1 MHRQWNEEKNT
12 IRQQNDEKHLNNVAS
27 ITYPVIRRASA
38 SLPHTFN
45 AHKKWTQPKMI
56 NYHVFVLHFVCSFTF
71 FFLLFAFF
79 NASSKSLTLRNS
91 FLHQFCRS
99 RRMFNAFFPLLA
111 AISIVFGLHRALR
124 SIWATFK
131 ILSTRG
137 VSVTIDLWV
146 YGTKKSSP
154 KKVDTINKGKA
165 LKCR

>member
-1 MHRQWNEEKNT
+1 MMKN
-12 IRQQNDEKHLNNVAS
+12 IW
-27 ITYPVIRRASA
+27 ITWR
-38 SLPHTFN
+38 
-45 AHKKWTQPKMI
+45 
-56 NYHVFVLHFVCSFTF
+56 VLHIPLFVARARVCHTHSMHTKNEHNRKWLIIMCLFFTLFVHSHF

-79 NASSKSLTLRNS
+79 NASSKSLTLRKS
-91 FLHQFCRS
+91 FLHQFCRN

-137 VSVTIDLWV
+137 VLVTIDLWV

-154 KKVDTINKGKA
+154 KKVDTINKRKA